1 MKNVLDTINHPKA
14 TPEKIKQMKDNG
26 WTDQEIAE
34 KFAKFA
40 RFCCM
45 LPKFCQMLPKCCPDC
60 AGILPEF
67 AEF

>member
-34 KFAKFA
+34 KFAYMEKVHNHIDAAVGRAKKF
-40 RFCCM
+40 
-45 LPKFCQMLPKCCPDC
+45 
-60 AGILPEF
+60 
-67 AEF
+67 